1 MRSMTSR
8 RRPGGVALQGHQIP
22 RLSRWRV
29 GIGVLL
35 VGATLAAGCGGGSS
49 SGGGSSALEGGG
61 TTPTTAAG
69 QPKPGGNLRVVHVS
83 NPSSLDPHT
92 GGSGNDHFSLYPMYD
107 RLVNFSPDKL
117 EPQPGL
123 AESWKFPDPQTLV
136 FTLRSG
142 VKFHDGTPFDAEA
155 VLYNIERAKTLP
167 KSTVK
172 GETASIESAE
182 VTGPLQVTLHLKR
195 PDTALILILA
205 DRAGMMV
212 SPTAA
217 KAKGGELA
225 NAPVGTG
232 PFQFVEWLPND
243 RLVMKKNPNYWQAGK
258 PYLDGITIRFLT
270 DSQTGINALLANET
284 DLKTS
289 VEPADIES
297 LKRNG
302 SLQVV
307 TSPSLSQEE
316 CYFNFTKP
324 PFNNLQFRQAVQY
337 AVNRDAF
344 NTALL
349 FGEGAPAYQLL
360 PKQHWAYQADLAK
373 PWAFDQKKAREL
385 LAASGL
391 QGTPVKGITYDGP
404 GQARK
409 AEIVQAQLKEVG
421 IDMTIET
428 MEVGAATKTFF
439 EGLGHDI
446 YCAGWSG
453 RPDPNQTMSS
463 LFSSTGY
470 YNAGKYSPAGL
481 DQLIADAAKSDST
494 ADRAKAYGPL
504 TKAYIDNALI
514 LSLVFRPSI
523 VAMQKS
529 VKNYT
534 ASLYKPDISFVWL
547 EK

>member
-1 MRSMTSR
+1 
-8 RRPGGVALQGHQIP
+8 
-22 RLSRWRV
+22 
-29 GIGVLL
+29 
-35 VGATLAAGCGGGSS
+35 
-49 SGGGSSALEGGG
+49 
-61 TTPTTAAG
+61 
-69 QPKPGGNLRVVHVS
+69 
-83 NPSSLDPHT
+83 
-92 GGSGNDHFSLYPMYD
+92 
-107 RLVNFSPDKL
+107 
-117 EPQPGL
+117 
-123 AESWKFPDPQTLV
+123 
-136 FTLRSG
+136 
-142 VKFHDGTPFDAEA
+142 
-155 VLYNIERAKTLP
+155 
-167 KSTVK
+167 VK

-195 PDTALILILA
+195 PDTALVLILA

-217 KAKGGELA
+217 EARGGDLSS
-225 NAPVGTG
+225 NPVGTG
-232 PFQFVEWLPND
+232 PFQFVQWLPND
-243 RLVMKKNPNYWQAGK
+243 RLVMKKNASYWQAGK

-284 DLKTS
+284 DLKTN
-289 VEPADIES
+289 VEPSDVES
-297 LKRNG
+297 LRRNA
-302 SLQVV
+302 SVQVV
-307 TSPSLSQEE
+307 TSPSLAQEE

-337 AVNRDAF
+337 AMNRDAF

-349 FGEGAPAYQLL
+349 FGEGTPAYQLL
-360 PKQHWAYQADLAK
+360 PKQHWAYQSDLAK
-373 PWAFDQKKAREL
+373 PFPFDQKKAREL

-391 QGTPVKGITYDGP
+391 QGTPVRGITYDGP

-439 EGLGHDI
+439 EGLGHDM

-470 YNAGKYSPAGL
+470 YNAGKYSPPGL
-481 DQLIADAAKSDST
+481 DQLIADAAKSDNT
-494 ADRAKAYGPL
+494 AERAKAYGPL
-504 TKAYIDNALI
+504 TKAYVDNSLI

-523 VAMQKS
+523 VAMAKS
-529 VKNYT
+529 VKGYT

-547 EK
+547 DK